1 MLASSGFAESA
12 EGFLLPPL
20 FSIPYLNT
28 TYSPT
33 ETFNPLREDSHAT
46 VEGDNAEF
54 GDEQVVART
63 DESLSATLDGEA
75 VLLQPE
81 AGMYYGMNDVATVL
95 WERLEEPATVANLRA
110 ELRSEFDVEAAV
122 ADRDLRAFL
131 ADLEAADLVEIRE
144 PSDAA

>member
-1 MLASSGFAESA
+1 
-12 EGFLLPPL
+12 
-20 FSIPYLNT
+20 
-28 TYSPT
+28 
-33 ETFNPLREDSHAT
+33 

-95 WERLEEPATVANLRA
+95 WERLEEPATVADLRA

-131 ADLEAADLVEIRE
+131 ADLEAADLVEIRD

>member
-1 MLASSGFAESA
+1 M
-12 EGFLLPPL
+12 
-20 FSIPYLNT
+20 
-28 TYSPT
+28 
-33 ETFNPLREDSHAT
+33 
-46 VEGDNAEF
+46 EGDNAEF

-95 WERLEEPATVANLRA
+95 WERLEEPATVADLRA

-131 ADLEAADLVEIRE
+131 SDLEAADLVEISERD
-144 PSDAA
+144 DAA

>member
-1 MLASSGFAESA
+1 M
-12 EGFLLPPL
+12 
-20 FSIPYLNT
+20 
-28 TYSPT
+28 
-33 ETFNPLREDSHAT
+33 
-46 VEGDNAEF
+46 EGDNTEF

-81 AGMYYGMNDVATVL
+81 AGMYYGMNEVATLL
-95 WERLEEPATVANLRA
+95 WERLEEPATVADLRA

-131 ADLEAADLVEIRE
+131 ADVEAADLLEIRD

>member
-1 MLASSGFAESA
+1 
-12 EGFLLPPL
+12 
-20 FSIPYLNT
+20 
-28 TYSPT
+28 
-33 ETFNPLREDSHAT
+33 

-81 AGMYYGMNDVATVL
+81 AGMYYGMNEVATLL
-95 WERLEEPATVANLRA
+95 WERLEEPATVADLRA

>member
-1 MLASSGFAESA
+1 M
-12 EGFLLPPL
+12 
-20 FSIPYLNT
+20 
-28 TYSPT
+28 
-33 ETFNPLREDSHAT
+33 
-46 VEGDNAEF
+46 EGDNAEF

-81 AGMYYGMNDVATVL
+81 AGMYYGMNEVATLL
-95 WERLEEPATVANLRA
+95 WERLEEPATVADLRA

-131 ADLEAADLVEIRE
+131 ADLKAADLVEISERD
-144 PSDAA
+144 DAA

>member
-1 MLASSGFAESA
+1 M
-12 EGFLLPPL
+12 
-20 FSIPYLNT
+20 
-28 TYSPT
+28 
-33 ETFNPLREDSHAT
+33 
-46 VEGDNAEF
+46 EGDNAEF

-81 AGMYYGMNDVATVL
+81 AGMYYGMNEVATLL
-95 WERLEEPATVANLRA
+95 WERLEEPATVADLRA
-110 ELRSEFDVEAAV
+110 ELRSEFDIEAAV

-144 PSDAA
+144 PSDAT

>member
-1 MLASSGFAESA
+1 M
-12 EGFLLPPL
+12 
-20 FSIPYLNT
+20 
-28 TYSPT
+28 
-33 ETFNPLREDSHAT
+33 
-46 VEGDNAEF
+46 EGDNAEF
-54 GDEQVVART
+54 RDEQVVVRT

-81 AGMYYGMNDVATVL
+81 AGMYYGMNEVATML
-95 WERLEEPATVANLRA
+95 WERLEEPATVASLRA

>member
-1 MLASSGFAESA
+1 M
-12 EGFLLPPL
+12 
-20 FSIPYLNT
+20 
-28 TYSPT
+28 
-33 ETFNPLREDSHAT
+33 
-46 VEGDNAEF
+46 EGDNAEF

-81 AGMYYGMNDVATVL
+81 AGMYYGMNEVATLL
-95 WERLEEPATVANLRA
+95 WERLEEPATVADLRA

-131 ADLEAADLVEIRE
+131 SDLEAADLVEISERD
-144 PSDAA
+144 DAA

>member
-1 MLASSGFAESA
+1 M
-12 EGFLLPPL
+12 
-20 FSIPYLNT
+20 
-28 TYSPT
+28 
-33 ETFNPLREDSHAT
+33 
-46 VEGDNAEF
+46 EGDNAEF
-54 GDEQVVART
+54 GDEQVVTRT

-81 AGMYYGMNDVATVL
+81 AGMYYGMNDAATVL
-95 WERLEEPATVANLRA
+95 WERLEEPATVADLRA

-131 ADLEAADLVEIRE
+131 SDLEAADLVEIHD

>member
-1 MLASSGFAESA
+1 M
-12 EGFLLPPL
+12 
-20 FSIPYLNT
+20 
-28 TYSPT
+28 
-33 ETFNPLREDSHAT
+33 
-46 VEGDNAEF
+46 EGDNAEF
-54 GDEQVVART
+54 GDEQVVATT

-95 WERLEEPATVANLRA
+95 WERLEEPATVADLRA

-131 ADLEAADLVEIRE
+131 SDLEAADLVEISERD
-144 PSDAA
+144 DAA

>member
-1 MLASSGFAESA
+1 M
-12 EGFLLPPL
+12 
-20 FSIPYLNT
+20 
-28 TYSPT
+28 
-33 ETFNPLREDSHAT
+33 
-46 VEGDNAEF
+46 EGDNAEF
-54 GDEQVVART
+54 GDEQVVTRT

-81 AGMYYGMNDVATVL
+81 AGMYYGMNEVATLL
-95 WERLEEPATVANLRA
+95 WERLEEPATVADLRA

-144 PSDAA
+144 PSDVA